1 VSDPADTRYL
11 LTWRLGYAG
20 ALDAAEAAPAT
31 LRPVLV
37 ALIRQ
42 ELPED
47 AEIERFRAGG
57 YKLLTVNDEFES
69 AQQDRP
75 LTAGFKRALEDAERD
90 FDEGFGDWGTPAQA
104 DAIAGVPQSTQIA
117 PATDDAEEKR
127 AYLRVMYGDG
137 RDDGLR

>member
-1 VSDPADTRYL
+1 MSEPADTRYL

-37 ALIRQ
+37 ALTRQ
-42 ELPED
+42 ELPND
-47 AEIERFRAGG
+47 AEIERIRAGG

-69 AQQDRP
+69 AEQDSP
-75 LTAGFKRALEDAERD
+75 LTAGFKRALEDAERE
-90 FDEGFGDWGTPAQA
+90 FDEGFGDWVVPAQGQ
-104 DAIAGVPQSTQIA
+104 AITGVLPSGAMA
-117 PATDDAEEKR
+117 PATDDGNEKS
-127 AYLRVMYGDG
+127 AYLRAMYGDG